1 VEGIEVAVKDGTGVA
16 NDVRHFVVKFT
27 DFRQWTHDHCSST
40 PTSGSSGKKFGIG
53 FDVVVVTG
61 GGGKV
66 KAVEGL
72 FFLVRLAEQMAHFG
86 GSYKS
91 THLFFMV
98 NLRCSSWL
106 IFWLGQASNQS
117 FDLPP
122 LFCLTLPSS
131 GKST

>member
-16 NDVRHFVVKFT
+16 NDFRHFVVKFT
-27 DFRQWTHDHCSST
+27 DFRQRTYYHCSST

-72 FFLVRLAEQMAHFG
+72 FFLVRLAEQVAHFG

-91 THLFFMV
+91 THRV
-98 NLRCSSWL
+98 C
-106 IFWLGQASNQS
+106 
-117 FDLPP
+117 DLW
-122 LFCLTLPSS
+122 
-131 GKST
+131 

>member
-16 NDVRHFVVKFT
+16 NDFRHFVVKFT
-27 DFRQWTHDHCSST
+27 DFRQRTYYDCSST

-72 FFLVRLAEQMAHFG
+72 FFLVRLAEQVAHFG

-91 THLFFMV
+91 THRVELFYGESSVFKLV
-98 NLRCSSWL
+98 NFFGLARLQISRSIC
-106 IFWLGQASNQS
+106 
-117 FDLPP
+117 PP
-122 LFCLTLPSS
+122 YFA
-131 GKST
+131 